1 MSIVLL
7 IPGLLRT
14 DGKDSLPGKKKT
26 HGVVMVDGPE
36 IFQQLGSLNGL
47 GIGITIILPYMDK

>member
-1 MSIVLL
+1 MVRIHYL
-7 IPGLLRT
+7 
-14 DGKDSLPGKKKT
+14 KKKT
-26 HGVVMVDGPE
+26 HGVVMLDGPE

>member
-7 IPGLLRT
+7 ISGLLRT

-26 HGVVMVDGPE
+26 HGVVMVNGPE
-36 IFQQLGSLNGL
+36 VFQQLGSLNGL
-47 GIGITIILPYMDK
+47 GIGIIIILPHIDK